1 MNVRELSQMYLEK
14 TLENP
19 DAAGSPYTLICPA
32 GTRYPVVGTVSDTS
46 ILVDPI
52 TGESII
58 NRTIITT
65 CLIKRLPVQP
75 ERGWRADIPDLWKGG
90 VHHLYIQEVNPDN
103 TIGLYYFTMGFNLEE
118 PEEMEA

>member
-1 MNVRELSQMYLEK
+1 MNVRELSEKYLEK

-19 DAAGSPYTLICPA
+19 NAAGSPYTLIDLA
-32 GTRYPVVGTVSDTS
+32 GVQYPVVGTVGDTS

-58 NRTIITT
+58 NRTITTT
-65 CLIKRLPVQP
+65 CMIKRLPVKP
-75 ERGWRADIPDLWKGG
+75 ERGWQADVPDLQGN
-90 VHHLYIQEVNPDN
+90 VRHLYIQEVQPDH

-118 PEEMEA
+118 AA